1 MLIHNPS
8 DIYLKRAGGTRVQE
22 RARGARYT
30 SQTELINLER
40 AGGRSFR
47 LADCRIGRRDPLGWQ
62 DVLYPAKWLRNSV
75 GTPNRSTA
83 ALINRCAAPYHR
95 PKVASYALRTKH
107 TCVSRFFY
115 PKNSRCSFLGA
126 PISGT
131 FSLLRLS

>member
-47 LADCRIGRRDPLGWQ
+47 LADCRIGRNNPLGG
-62 DVLYPAKWLRNSV
+62 KMFS
-75 GTPNRSTA
+75 TPNRSKQ
-83 ALINRCAAPYHR
+83 H
-95 PKVASYALRTKH
+95 
-107 TCVSRFFY
+107 
-115 PKNSRCSFLGA
+115 
-126 PISGT
+126 
-131 FSLLRLS
+131 